1 MREGAFD
8 ITSQAGRANSGPL
21 APTEDAEEN
30 EVYDVEDSPRRAEV
44 EKALLHKLDRRMSI
58 LILIY
63 ILNCECHS
71 PSQTLATAPEHL
83 KTSIEIMLRK
93 SWLCEAVRLAL

>member
-1 MREGAFD
+1 MPPCYFIDIQVREGAFD
-8 ITSQAGRANSGPL
+8 IISQAGRAHSGPL

-63 ILNCECHS
+63 ILNCKCH
-71 PSQTLATAPEHL
+71 
-83 KTSIEIMLRK
+83 
-93 SWLCEAVRLAL
+93 